1 MLEAQVLGKM
11 TQSSLGPNPWTSYT
25 KTAPG
30 CCVQDRYEAM
40 SDERRVKV
48 SSRKSK
54 FKEVL
59 DGSLGTHGPGSVQIH
74 FIYFQFSFSISI
86 WHLAFGIC
94 IQQFSS
100 ITKLSVRGESFW
112 REEIIKFIL
121 CLFFSV
127 VVNLEG
133 TSVTYTRSSSVVNLV
148 VNLGGT
154 NVTYLHTYPTCV
166 YL

>member
-1 MLEAQVLGKM
+1 MVLWERMVQAQF
-11 TQSSLGPNPWTSYT
+11 
-25 KTAPG
+25 
-30 CCVQDRYEAM
+30 
-40 SDERRVKV
+40 
-48 SSRKSK
+48 K
-54 FKEVL
+54 FI
-59 DGSLGTHGPGSVQIH
+59 S
-74 FIYFQFSFSISI
+74 FIFNFLLALVFGI